1 MIEGQMDK
9 KAKIKLELVDVFG
22 KAITEKAD
30 VVVNCLDLTDK
41 QRVADADASAAF
53 IIPGLFGPPRNR
65 YRVDIDLPGYRSV
78 TFIKN
83 ATEAKNPDTHVV
95 FFAVDPRRVI
105 RAEFPTF
112 ANLADEARTLLEQ
125 SDNVLS
131 AEGKTGKA
139 LYEELDDQRR
149 AGFLNIISKCKRTV
163 FSNGKSVLS
172 FLADPVAKLSEIR
185 GDRFFLSV
193 PKALREETKNSVAN
207 NVFDKASALLHHPPK
222 DFKTAGSFKTPDRAG
237 NLQLSFHA
245 KGDNFVADIDIDDA
259 NGFEHVFQLI
269 NNIGGATHP
278 YNIHQIL
285 VKTQE
290 IDPGYRLFV
299 R

>member
-1 MIEGQMDK
+1 MDK

-22 KAITEKAD
+22 KAIAEKAD
-30 VVVNCLDLTDK
+30 VVVNCLDLTDR
-41 QRVADADASAAF
+41 QRFADVDASAAF
-53 IIPGLFGPPRNR
+53 VLPNLIGPPRNR

-78 TFIKN
+78 TFVKN
-83 ATEAKNPDTHVV
+83 AQEVKNPDTHVV
-95 FFAVDPRRVI
+95 FFAIDPRRVI
-105 RAEFPTF
+105 RTEFPAF
-112 ANLADEARTLLEQ
+112 DALPPEARTLLEQ
-125 SDNVLS
+125 SDSVLD
-131 AEGKTGKA
+131 AGGKTGKA
-139 LYEELDDQRR
+139 LYEDLDDLRR
-149 AGFLNIISKCKRTV
+149 GGFLNIVSKCRRTV
-163 FSNGKSVLS
+163 FGNGKSVLS

-193 PKALREETKNSVAN
+193 PKALREETKNSVASN
-207 NVFDKASALLHHPPK
+207 LFDKASALLHHPPK

-245 KGDNFVADIDIDDA
+245 KGDNFVADIDIDDL